1 MLTVDT
7 IGRIRREYFVGKKT
21 IREISRSLKVS
32 RKVIR
37 KAIRTPATEFAYVR
51 KRQVQPQ
58 LGLFVGRLNQLLE
71 ENIKR
76 SARERLATR
85 RLHELLGAEGYVGAH
100 DSIQRHVRAWRRD
113 HGKTDAVFV
122 PLWFSPGEAY
132 QFDWLHETVVLGGTT
147 TEIKVAAMELAALPS
162 LSTKAHWTPGAA
174 LVCAVLAKPHEPFCI
189 VSDVAAAPLVLSE
202 SVSDG
207 PRDTV

>member
-37 KAIRTPATEFAYVR
+37 KAIRPPATEFAYVR

-71 ENIKR
+71 ECQ
-76 SARERLATR
+76 T
-85 RLHELLGAEGYVGAH
+85 LGA
-100 DSIQRHVRAWRRD
+100 
-113 HGKTDAVFV
+113 
-122 PLWFSPGEAY
+122 
-132 QFDWLHETVVLGGTT
+132 
-147 TEIKVAAMELAALPS
+147 
-162 LSTKAHWTPGAA
+162 GAA
-174 LVCAVLAKPHEPFCI
+174 DGA
-189 VSDVAAAPLVLSE
+189 SAA
-202 SVSDG
+202 
-207 PRDTV
+207 